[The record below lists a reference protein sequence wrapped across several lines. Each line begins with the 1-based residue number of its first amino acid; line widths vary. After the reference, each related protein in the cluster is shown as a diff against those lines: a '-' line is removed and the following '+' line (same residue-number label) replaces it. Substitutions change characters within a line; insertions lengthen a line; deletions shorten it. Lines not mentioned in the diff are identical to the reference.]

1 VKALYD
7 RRHYDRGLPKPFSIE
22 DARKQSDTGSRF
34 RELFCPDG
42 MAKPLAANRSNS
54 SLEVSDAR
62 AIVATGL
69 CIMNNSWNSV
79 GSGSFVACRAWS

>member
-1 VKALYD
+1 
-7 RRHYDRGLPKPFSIE
+7 
-22 DARKQSDTGSRF
+22 
-34 RELFCPDG
+34 

-79 GSGSFVACRAWS
+79 GSGSFVACQAWS